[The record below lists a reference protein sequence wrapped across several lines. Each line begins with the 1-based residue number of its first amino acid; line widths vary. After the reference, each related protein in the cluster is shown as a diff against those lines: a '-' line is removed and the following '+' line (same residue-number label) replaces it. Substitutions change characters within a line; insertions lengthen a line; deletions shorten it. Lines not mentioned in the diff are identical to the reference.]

1 MRLIEF
7 SNQSV
12 SFADCKAILLML
24 RWRAISS
31 SKYISIDAS
40 IISIYS
46 LSAAPLVVTRKKD
59 IPRLLWKCPIHTI
72 DIFVAYLLHM
82 CCIPLKFQHIW
93 QLPTTSVT
101 LVKWAFLDFSVWE
114 KLSLWELRCATSSL
128 QTLLR
133 EFLSC
138 FSLIFRAF
146 PAFCFSVIRCADHK
160 KRPFFIQR

>member
-59 IPRLLWKCPIHTI
+59 IPRLLWKCPIHII

-82 CCIPLKFQHIW
+82 CCIPLKSQHIW

-101 LVKWAFLDFSVWE
+101 LVKWAFLESRVSE
-114 KLSLWELRCATSSL
+114 ILSLWVLTTTFSKLSQLITNFHNISILAVFFNLSYHKFFYL
-128 QTLLR
+128 VVTLNT
-133 EFLSC
+133 
-138 FSLIFRAF
+138 
-146 PAFCFSVIRCADHK
+146 K
-160 KRPFFIQR
+160 

>member
-46 LSAAPLVVTRKKD
+46 LPATPLVETRKKD
-59 IPRLLWKCPIHTI
+59 ISQY
-72 DIFVAYLLHM
+72 FY
-82 CCIPLKFQHIW
+82 
-93 QLPTTSVT
+93 
-101 LVKWAFLDFSVWE
+101 
-114 KLSLWELRCATSSL
+114 
-128 QTLLR
+128 
-133 EFLSC
+133 
-138 FSLIFRAF
+138 
-146 PAFCFSVIRCADHK
+146 
-160 KRPFFIQR
+160 

>member
-46 LSAAPLVVTRKKD
+46 LSAAPLVVTRKMIKS
-59 IPRLLWKCPIHTI
+59 
-72 DIFVAYLLHM
+72 M
-82 CCIPLKFQHIW
+82 CLKVF
-93 QLPTTSVT
+93 
-101 LVKWAFLDFSVWE
+101 FLCRHNINQI
-114 KLSLWELRCATSSL
+114 K
-128 QTLLR
+128 R
-133 EFLSC
+133 EHNLY
-138 FSLIFRAF
+138 A
-146 PAFCFSVIRCADHK
+146 
-160 KRPFFIQR
+160 PFDVL

>member
-46 LSAAPLVVTRKKD
+46 LSAAPLVV
-59 IPRLLWKCPIHTI
+59 I
-72 DIFVAYLLHM
+72 
-82 CCIPLKFQHIW
+82 
-93 QLPTTSVT
+93 
-101 LVKWAFLDFSVWE
+101 E
-114 KLSLWELRCATSSL
+114 
-128 QTLLR
+128 
-133 EFLSC
+133 
-138 FSLIFRAF
+138 
-146 PAFCFSVIRCADHK
+146 
-160 KRPFFIQR
+160 

>member
-46 LSAAPLVVTRKKD
+46 LSAAPLVEMRKKGHSQ
-59 IPRLLWKCPIHTI
+59 IPLKMSCTYQYI
-72 DIFVAYLLHM
+72 
-82 CCIPLKFQHIW
+82 CCIPAAYVLH
-93 QLPTTSVT
+93 SM
-101 LVKWAFLDFSVWE
+101 
-114 KLSLWELRCATSSL
+114 
-128 QTLLR
+128 
-133 EFLSC
+133 
-138 FSLIFRAF
+138 
-146 PAFCFSVIRCADHK
+146 
-160 KRPFFIQR
+160 